1 MPVNSPK
8 ELHSRLVHPSIAAPV
23 VTHFLTFNETTT
35 DDATQASVFMAS
47 RKMRF
52 VGGTYI
58 QAGEATAATSFV
70 ATVQVSTQVLSAAL
84 DIKTLAADAVGTF
97 TPSLV
102 SADRDIVQGDLV
114 DIVFNQEGDTVTA
127 PGVCTITLEFQL
139 IE

>member
-23 VTHFLTFNETTT
+23 VVTYLTFDNTTT
-35 DDATQASVFMAS
+35 DTATVGSVFMAS

-58 QAGEATAATSFV
+58 MAAEATAATTFV

-84 DIKTLAADAVGTF
+84 DIKTLAAAAVGTF
-97 TPSLV
+97 TPSLT
-102 SADRDIVQGDLV
+102 SADRDIAAGDLV
-114 DIVFNQEGDTVTA
+114 DIVFTQAGDTVTA